1 MDYILLAQDN
11 NFHDWGKLEPMD
23 TDYVK
28 YGETDPSII
37 AAAHKIG
44 DVYSAFANARQS
56 FMSVG
61 YNNYGDLCSDN
72 EISKL
77 YIRTHFLIHAVIE
90 YAICLDLSW
99 QVIWAYIQPA
109 SFEYLCKNEYKKL
122 ERDCERDSLLSQ
134 LDCAIAQKSIKAGR
148 IKNIMTNFDN
158 DSDVINLRALYN
170 SLKHRGTIHFVGL
183 GTNDKTM
190 PAYVQ
195 NKNISILSREEYTID
210 EVENIL
216 LTYHQKFQVY
226 FNNLIAEIIPM
237 DYLNKKV
244 SVIDYVNTALKISA
258 IQNEGEEDCER

>member
-1 MDYILLAQDN
+1 MDYTLLAQDN
-11 NFHDWGKLEPMD
+11 NFHEWGKLEPLE
-23 TDYVK
+23 TDYTK
-28 YGETDPSII
+28 YGESDPSVI
-37 AAAHKIG
+37 AAAHKIV

-56 FMSVG
+56 FMSAG

-109 SFEYLCKNEYKKL
+109 SFEYLSKNRYEKM
-122 ERDCERDSLLSQ
+122 ERDCERDSLLEQ
-134 LDCAIAQKSIKAGR
+134 LNCAIAQKSMKAEQIKD
-148 IKNIMTNFDN
+148 IMTDFDN
-158 DSDVINLRALYN
+158 DKDVIKLRTLYN

-183 GTNDKTM
+183 GANDKTM
-190 PAYVQ
+190 LLQVQ
-195 NKNISILSREEYTID
+195 GKNISILSRKEYTVD

-216 LTYHQKFQVY
+216 FTYHQKFQSY
-226 FNNLIAEIIPM
+226 FNDLIAQIIPT

-244 SVIDYVNTALKISA
+244 SFIDYVNTALKMNA
-258 IQNEGEEDCER
+258 IQSLDK